1 MNYFFFVAEEVREIM
16 ASLGI
21 RKFEDLVGCS
31 DLLRQKKMH
40 PAKCAHLDLSRVLY
54 QPEVDDPNKRRQSV
68 KQNHGLEKELDYQ
81 LLDLCR
87 NAIEKKEKV
96 GLSLRSRT
104 FIVRSVQI
112 SSEIIR
118 RWGAEGLPEDTLHIQ
133 LTGTAGQSFGA
144 FLANGVTLDLVGEAN
159 DYVE

>member
-54 QPEVDDPNKRRQSV
+54 QPEVDEPEQAPSKRQAESRSG
-68 KQNHGLEKELDYQ
+68 KGLDYQ
-81 LLDLCR
+81 LLDLLR
-87 NAIEKKEKV
+87 NA
-96 GLSLRSRT
+96 
-104 FIVRSVQI
+104 
-112 SSEIIR
+112 
-118 RWGAEGLPEDTLHIQ
+118 
-133 LTGTAGQSFGA
+133 
-144 FLANGVTLDLVGEAN
+144 
-159 DYVE
+159 